1 MEEKTIV
8 TTHKYHFV
16 PWVVLLVIAI
26 LVWAFLFVHAR
37 PHKDYT
43 GYYIYCINAAETKMT
58 YEKYSPKNK
67 KGEALIKELLHNLQ
81 KEPSDVSMKKA
92 IPANVS
98 VDDFI
103 IDNNGDLTLYL
114 DAAYGNYSGVN
125 EILRRAA
132 IVKTLCQSK
141 DVRAVQFYVAGQPLT
156 DSNMNSIGYMTAGS
170 FIDNTDSGST
180 YRQTATVN
188 MYFASRKG
196 DKLVEVPVEITYD
209 ATIPL
214 EQPVI
219 EQLLKGPSTI
229 DGVSSKD
236 IQATIPKDTIL
247 NKVTLKEH
255 TCYVDFSEQFL
266 NKPDGITA
274 EVAIYSVV
282 NTLIELPDITKVQFS
297 INGKQELFYN
307 DSMPFGDVFT
317 RNLDLVQ

>member
-1 MEEKTIV
+1 
-8 TTHKYHFV
+8 
-16 PWVVLLVIAI
+16 
-26 LVWAFLFVHAR
+26 
-37 PHKDYT
+37 
-43 GYYIYCINAAETKMT
+43 
-58 YEKYSPKNK
+58 
-67 KGEALIKELLHNLQ
+67 
-81 KEPSDVSMKKA
+81 MKKA
-92 IPANVS
+92 IPDNVS
-98 VDDFI
+98 VDDFV

-214 EQPVI
+214 EQLVI

-247 NKVTLKEH
+247 NKVTMKEH

>member
-43 GYYIYCINAAETKMT
+43 GYYIYCINAAETKVT
-58 YEKYSPKNK
+58 YEKYAPKNK
-67 KGEALIKELLHNLQ
+67 KGETLIKELLHNLQ

-92 IPANVS
+92 IPDNVS
-98 VDDFI
+98 VDDFV

-214 EQPVI
+214 EQLVI

-247 NKVTLKEH
+247 NKVTMKEH

-307 DSMPFGDVFT
+307 DSMPFEDVFT

>member
-1 MEEKTIV
+1 M
-8 TTHKYHFV
+8 
-16 PWVVLLVIAI
+16 
-26 LVWAFLFVHAR
+26 
-37 PHKDYT
+37 
-43 GYYIYCINAAETKMT
+43 
-58 YEKYSPKNK
+58 
-67 KGEALIKELLHNLQ
+67 
-81 KEPSDVSMKKA
+81 
-92 IPANVS
+92 
-98 VDDFI
+98 
-103 IDNNGDLTLYL
+103 
-114 DAAYGNYSGVN
+114 
-125 EILRRAA
+125 
-132 IVKTLCQSK
+132 
-141 DVRAVQFYVAGQPLT
+141 T

-214 EQPVI
+214 EQLVI

-247 NKVTLKEH
+247 NKVTMKEH

>member
-1 MEEKTIV
+1 M
-8 TTHKYHFV
+8 
-16 PWVVLLVIAI
+16 
-26 LVWAFLFVHAR
+26 
-37 PHKDYT
+37 D
-43 GYYIYCINAAETKMT
+43 T
-58 YEKYSPKNK
+58 YLYS
-67 KGEALIKELLHNLQ
+67 L
-81 KEPSDVSMKKA
+81 
-92 IPANVS
+92 
-98 VDDFI
+98 
-103 IDNNGDLTLYL
+103 LYL
-114 DAAYGNYSGVN
+114 LFLCCDHHRRYDLLLTRNR
-125 EILRRAA
+125 ILQNDLLRIFRQM
-132 IVKTLCQSK
+132 KCFHCQFSCPI
-141 DVRAVQFYVAGQPLT
+141 A
-156 DSNMNSIGYMTAGS
+156 M
-170 FIDNTDSGST
+170 
-180 YRQTATVN
+180 
-188 MYFASRKG
+188 
-196 DKLVEVPVEITYD
+196 
-209 ATIPL
+209 IPL
-214 EQPVI
+214 EQLVI